1 MTNCIVLGLPRSG
14 QMTVE
19 EETFNQDDRTK
30 EVTNDADDRAEEVAT
45 ILPRSTRLFYLD
57 LLNYF
62 TAICSNNLPRSTR
75 LFYHDLID
83 YFTTIYSTILPR
95 STRLFYHDLL
105 DSFTTIYSTILPRS
119 TRLFYHDL
127 RECCEIY
134 CFMFHVQLRHFY
146 LSYNLILYLFNE
158 DCQQP
163 MATSGF
169 PLI

>member
-45 ILPRSTRLFYLD
+45 ILPRSTRLL
-57 LLNYF
+57 
-62 TAICSNNLPRSTR
+62 
-75 LFYHDLID
+75 
-83 YFTTIYSTILPR
+83 
-95 STRLFYHDLL
+95 YHDLL

>member
-75 LFYHDLID
+75 LFYHDLLD
-83 YFTTIYSTILPR
+83 YFTTIYASVVRFIV
-95 STRLFYHDLL
+95 S
-105 DSFTTIYSTILPRS
+105 
-119 TRLFYHDL
+119 
-127 RECCEIY
+127 
-134 CFMFHVQLRHFY
+134 CFM
-146 LSYNLILYLFNE
+146 YNYVIF
-158 DCQQP
+158 
-163 MATSGF
+163 TSH
-169 PLI
+169 II